1 MTLYFKSATIY
12 TSIICAT
19 NYERWIYP
27 MNDVLKKL
35 SAIGIVPVVVINDAD
50 KAVPLAKA
58 LVEGG
63 IPCAEV
69 TFRTAAAEEAI
80 KRMAA
85 EVPELIVGA
94 GTVLTK
100 EQADK
105 AIAAGSQ
112 FLVSPGLDPEI
123 VEYCNEKGYL
133 ITPGTANPSDLNH
146 AVKLGLEV
154 VKFFPAEAAGGLKMI
169 KSMAAAYTSLKF
181 MPTGGINAN
190 NINSYLEYNKIICC
204 GGSWM
209 VPGKLIDE
217 GKFDEIVALCKEA
230 VSTMLGLEVLHV
242 GINTEDE
249 KAAMGVAEKFNKL
262 FNFPIDEHKSAVF
275 ASKGI
280 EVRKQMFLGKNGH
293 IAIATNYMDRA
304 MRYIEAMGGEFDMD
318 TASVKDGKITSV
330 YLKEDFGGFAVHL
343 VQK

>member
-1 MTLYFKSATIY
+1 
-12 TSIICAT
+12 
-19 NYERWIYP
+19 

-80 KRMAA
+80 KRMSA

-100 EQADK
+100 DQADR
-105 AIAAGSQ
+105 AVAAGSK
-112 FLVSPGLDPEI
+112 FLVSPGLDPELI
-123 VEYCNEKGYL
+123 AYCQEKNYPPF
-133 ITPGTANPSDLNH
+133 TPGTANPSDLNH
-146 AVKLGLEV
+146 AVNLGLEV

-169 KSMAAAYTSLKF
+169 KSMAAAFTSLKF
-181 MPTGGINAN
+181 MPTGGINAGN
-190 NINSYLEYNKIICC
+190 LNSYLSYEKIICC

-217 GKFDEIVALCKEA
+217 GKFDEIVALSGYSDLAKNILME
-230 VSTMLGLEVLHV
+230 SYLT
-242 GINTEDE
+242 T
-249 KAAMGVAEKFNKL
+249 
-262 FNFPIDEHKSAVF
+262 FNF
-275 ASKGI
+275 
-280 EVRKQMFLGKNGH
+280 L
-293 IAIATNYMDRA
+293 
-304 MRYIEAMGGEFDMD
+304 
-318 TASVKDGKITSV
+318 
-330 YLKEDFGGFAVHL
+330 DFGKGSAMTYIVLFFALLLGIFYLRSLNKEVEY
-343 VQK
+343 